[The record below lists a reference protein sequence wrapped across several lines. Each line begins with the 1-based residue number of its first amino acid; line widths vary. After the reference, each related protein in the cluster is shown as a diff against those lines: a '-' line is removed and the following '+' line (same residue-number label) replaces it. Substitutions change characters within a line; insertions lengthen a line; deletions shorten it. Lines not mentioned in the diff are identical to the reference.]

1 MFELSFKLDKEVKKI
16 PLQVMP
22 SIITIRGIV
31 ESMFNIHPD
40 FPYKLKYVDEEGDYL
55 IIQNTLDLDTALQI
69 VKSKEQRNI
78 HLPLIISLYD
88 EPEQEDKKIQSVSTI
103 LNQLDSQINNI
114 LNSMN
119 QYLTEK
125 EIEQKLNNVV
135 QNCSSKL
142 SKFSNN
148 AQQTLNSIKD
158 TVQLESYN
166 MEDYIVRFKNKIS
179 NLPQMIQM
187 PPTQSKEE
195 RDIKA
200 KEPALSLS
208 QIFMKVKPK
217 VSKNEVNENVAY
229 PREKFENDFKLL
241 EDMGFVDF
249 GRNIDLLEKHQG
261 DIVKVVSELTGNI

>member
-1 MFELSFKLDKEVKKI
+1 MFVVSFKLDKEVKKL

-22 SIITIRGIV
+22 SIVTIRGIV

-55 IIQNTLDLDTALQI
+55 FIQNTLDLDTALQI
-69 VKSKEQRNI
+69 VKAKEHRNI
-78 HLPLIISLYD
+78 HLPLIISLY
-88 EPEQEDKKIQSVSTI
+88 EELEQEEKKIESVSTI
-103 LNQLDSQINNI
+103 LGHLDTQINNI

-125 EIEQKLNNVV
+125 EIEQRLNNVV

-142 SKFSNN
+142 SKFSSN

-158 TVQLESYN
+158 SVQLESYN
-166 MEDYIVRFKNKIS
+166 MEDRLVRFKNKIS
-179 NLPQMIQM
+179 NLPQMIQL
-187 PPTQSKEE
+187 PTSQAREE
-195 RDIKA
+195 RDLKA
-200 KEPALSLS
+200 KEPVLSLS

-217 VSKNEVNENVAY
+217 VSKDEVSENVAY